1 MRNAFVRFVTRRV
14 RAFSLLQTKAEGPNP
29 QCLSSLIEQ
38 LRVSSD
44 VLNGQRTVKCFGSSS
59 VDRGNASRDDAS
71 TVVTNGMRG
80 RRNANTKANVVKR
93 EEDAL
98 KTNPNSAPVFPFVA
112 SSCMVLSVM
121 ASNYLVQFPLS
132 DWFTVGSFT
141 YPVAFLITDVTNRI
155 YGPKR
160 AR

>member
-14 RAFSLLQTKAEGPNP
+14 RAFSLLQTNAEGPR
-29 QCLSSLIEQ
+29 CLSLSLIEQ
-38 LRVSSD
+38 LSVSSD

-59 VDRGNASRDDAS
+59 VDRGNTSRDDAS

-80 RRNANTKANVVKR
+80 RTNAANTKANVVKR

-98 KTNPNSAPVFPFVA
+98 KTNPNSAPAFPFVA